1 MVKTLM
7 RTCTVTVMVCLLM
20 PVMAVADQNITAV
33 LVDTVP
39 VIDGHGT
46 DAAWRSA
53 GAIVTRDRL
62 AGIDITI
69 QAVHN
74 NRRISFLV
82 QFPDLDESREH
93 RNWIWD
99 ESKHRYRVGPERED
113 CFVFKWFL
121 HDVPVDLTL
130 ASVEEHTADIWF
142 WKAKRTDPVGFADDK
157 IQRLRMK
164 PARKAVKLTSRNGSS
179 RYLQRLGDRGD
190 PAYDDMLYSH
200 FIRKRM
206 PRYKKREPTK
216 SRADIRAKGL
226 WINGTWSI
234 EFSRKLQT
242 GQADDIQ
249 FDISQ
254 VYAFGIS
261 RYEIAGRKPD
271 YKTTQPLYGA
281 GDVSETLYLRFLQS
295 L

>member
-1 MVKTLM
+1 MVKILIRSCTI
-7 RTCTVTVMVCLLM
+7 TVTVFLLM
-20 PVMAVADQNITAV
+20 PVMAVADQEITAT

-39 VIDGHGT
+39 VIDGNST

-62 AGIDITI
+62 ADIDVTI
-69 QAVHN
+69 KAVHDK
-74 NRRISFLV
+74 RRIFFLV
-82 QFPDLDESREH
+82 QFPDPDESREH

-99 ESKHRYRVGPERED
+99 ESDHRYRVGPERED
-113 CFVFKWFL
+113 CFVFKWFM
-121 HDVPVDLTL
+121 HKAPVDPTL
-130 ASVEEHTADIWF
+130 LSIEEHTADTWF
-142 WKAKRTDPVGFADDK
+142 WKARRTDPVGFADDK

-164 PARKAVKLTSRNGSS
+164 PARKAVKLTNRNGSS
-179 RYLQRLGDRGD
+179 SYLQRLGDRGD

-200 FIRKRM
+200 FIHKSM
-206 PRYKKREPTK
+206 PRYINREPTK

-242 GQADDIQ
+242 GQGDDVQ

-254 VYAFGIS
+254 EYVFGIS
-261 RYEIAGRKPD
+261 RYEIAGRAPD
-271 YKTTQPLYGA
+271 YNTTQPLYGA
-281 GDVSETLYLRFLQS
+281 GDVSETLHLRFLQ
-295 L
+295 